1 MYIGLNMSRFQQ
13 KGHNLKYGEN
23 RYKMLKAQ
31 GFDCVDL
38 GVSNTTTPFF
48 GDLKEAEEHFI
59 DEKRLAD
66 EAGIKIWQV
75 HGLCHRPVK
84 DATSEGRR
92 ENLALTERILH
103 GCNLMDCK
111 YMVMHPI
118 MPLGDMDRLLD
129 DNSETYRINVEY
141 YKEVAKLAEKY
152 GVIACLENMPCIDF
166 SNSTPQH
173 VLKIVEAV
181 NSEYLQVCLDI
192 GHVTAYDM
200 NHKPEDAIRLLGDK
214 LKVLHVHDN
223 RWRRDMHMFPQY
235 GMIDWTEVAKALK
248 DIGFKGCFS
257 LELDFPDG
265 LSNELYDESFKHLA
279 KLSKDIVKDL

>member
-1 MYIGLNMSRFQQ
+1 MDIGLNIGRFNPR
-13 KGHNLKYGEN
+13 GHTLRYGEN
-23 RYKMLKAQ
+23 RYKMLKSQ

-38 GVSNTTTPFF
+38 GVANTATPFF
-48 GDLKEAEEHFI
+48 GDLKEAEKHFI

-75 HGLCHRPVK
+75 HGLGHRPVK
-84 DATSEGRR
+84 DATSEGRK
-92 ENLALTERILH
+92 ENLYLTERVLR
-103 GCNLMDCK
+103 GCNIMDCK

-129 DNSETYRINVEY
+129 DNSETYRLNVEY
-141 YKEVAKLAEKY
+141 YKEVAKLAEQY

-173 VLKIVEAV
+173 ILNIVEAV
-181 NSEYLQVCLDI
+181 DSKFLQVCLDI
-192 GHVTAYDM
+192 GHVTAYSM
-200 NHKPEDAIRLLGDK
+200 AHKPEDAIRLLGDK

-223 RWRRDMHMFPQY
+223 RWGKDMHMFPQY
-235 GMIDWTEVAKALK
+235 GMINWTEVAKALG
-248 DIGFKGCFS
+248 DVNFKGCFS

-265 LSNELYDESFKHLA
+265 LSDELFDESFRHLV

>member
-1 MYIGLNMSRFQQ
+1 MDIGVNISRFKQR
-13 KGHNLKYGEN
+13 GHTSRYGEN
-23 RYKMLKAQ
+23 RYKMLKSQ

-38 GVSNTTTPFF
+38 GVANPTTPFF
-48 GDLKEAEEHFI
+48 GNLEEAEAHFL

-75 HGLCHRPVK
+75 HGLGHRPVK

-92 ENLALTERILH
+92 ENLELTERILR

-152 GVIACLENMPCIDF
+152 DVIACLENMPCIDF
-166 SNSTPQH
+166 SNSTPWH
-173 VLKIVEAV
+173 VLNIVEAV
-181 NSEYLQVCLDI
+181 DSKYLQVCLDI

-200 NHKPEDAIRLLGDK
+200 SHKPEDAIRLLGDK

-223 RWRRDMHMFPQY
+223 RWGRDMHMFPQY
-235 GMIDWTEVAKALK
+235 GMINWDEVAKALK
-248 DIGFKGCFS
+248 DIDFKGCFS

-265 LSNELYDESFKHLA
+265 LSDELFDESFRHLV
-279 KLSKDIVKDL
+279 KLSRDIVKDL

>member
-75 HGLCHRPVK
+75 HGLGHRPVK

-92 ENLALTERILH
+92 ENLELTERILR

-152 GVIACLENMPCIDF
+152 DVIACLENMPCIDF

-173 VLKIVEAV
+173 ILNIVEAV
-181 NSEYLQVCLDI
+181 DSKYLQVCLDI

-200 NHKPEDAIRLLGDK
+200 SHKPEDAIRLLGDK

-235 GMIDWTEVAKALK
+235 GMINWTEVANALK
-248 DIGFKGCFS
+248 DIGFNGCFS
-257 LELDFPDG
+257 LELDFPNG
-265 LSNELYDESFKHLA
+265 LSHELYDESFKHLV